1 MLNIIICSREAWP
14 HSSRNRPGSEEGT
27 LMAWSVGWSSPSPPF
42 PTPPSHPSR
51 SSKSSF
57 PFLQVILPSPPESS
71 SPLLQSH
78 PPLSSRVILPSA
90 PESSSPLLRSHPPH
104 SSGVILPTPPESS
117 SPLLQS
123 HPSHSSGVILPTPP
137 GSSSPLLQ
145 SHPPLSSG
153 VILPTPP
160 ESSFPLLQ
168 GHPSHSSRI
177 RIGGSTLV
185 SEASQ
190 AWPKMW
196 QVHSSH
202 CLCYLGCSSPAL
214 EHYLLVAGAPG
225 GGLRPWSSHHL
236 DSGPPPTLF
245 NCGTFNTLL
254 TDLYPSVPH
263 LWWQCYLSYCVARR
277 IKWVNKFHL
286 KF

>member
-1 MLNIIICSREAWP
+1 MTSRYGLWALRLTPNGCFCCWELRKKIFFTTSYQAFVMLNIIICSREAWP

-27 LMAWSVGWSSPSPPF
+27 LMARSVGWSSTSPPF
-42 PTPPSHPSR
+42 PVPP
-51 SSKSSF
+51 
-57 PFLQVILPSPPESS
+57 
-71 SPLLQSH
+71 SH
-78 PPLSSRVILPSA
+78 PPLSSR
-90 PESSSPLLRSHPPH
+90 
-104 SSGVILPTPPESS
+104 
-117 SPLLQS
+117 
-123 HPSHSSGVILPTPP
+123 
-137 GSSSPLLQ
+137 
-145 SHPPLSSG
+145 

-160 ESSFPLLQ
+160 ESSFPLLR

-185 SEASQ
+185 REASQ

-196 QVHSSH
+196 QAHSSH

-214 EHYLLVAGAPG
+214 ERYLLVAGAPG
-225 GGLRPWSSHHL
+225 GGLRPWSSHRL

-263 LWWQCYLSYCVARR
+263 LWWRCYLSYCVARR

>member
-1 MLNIIICSREAWP
+1 MDVSVVENLEKKFFSP
-14 HSSRNRPGSEEGT
+14 HHIRPLLCWILSSVPERPGLTVPVTGQALRRAHSWRG
-27 LMAWSVGWSSPSPPF
+27 LWADPSLPLRF
-42 PTPPSHPSR
+42 L
-51 SSKSSF
+51 
-57 PFLQVILPSPPESS
+57 FLQVILPS
-71 SPLLQSH
+71 
-78 PPLSSRVILPSA
+78 
-90 PESSSPLLRSHPPH
+90 
-104 SSGVILPTPPESS
+104 
-117 SPLLQS
+117 
-123 HPSHSSGVILPTPP
+123 PP

-145 SHPPLSSG
+145 SHPPHSFR
-153 VILPTPP
+153 VI
-160 ESSFPLLQ
+160 FPLLR

-185 SEASQ
+185 REASQ

-196 QVHSSH
+196 QAHSSH

-214 EHYLLVAGAPG
+214 ERYLLVAGAPG
-225 GGLRPWSSHHL
+225 GGLRPWSSHRL

-263 LWWQCYLSYCVARR
+263 LWWRCYLSYCVARR